1 MKTRIAIQPNRLHAG
16 HYRTAV
22 CRFHNSLY
30 LGCVIGVLLGFG
42 LADSALSWP
51 RRAWRQARPGPA
63 RSPAARASFARHGR
77 MMAQ

>member
-1 MKTRIAIQPNRLHAG
+1 MKTRITIQPNRLHAG

-42 LADSALSWP
+42 LADAALEVP
-51 RRAWRQARPGPA
+51 RRAWRQARPRSGPFA
-63 RSPAARASFARHGR
+63 SGAPVVRAT
-77 MMAQ
+77 

>member
-1 MKTRIAIQPNRLHAG
+1 MKTRITIRPSRFYAG

-42 LADSALSWP
+42 LADAALEVP
-51 RRAWRQARPGPA
+51 RRAWRQARP
-63 RSPAARASFARHGR
+63 RSGSLASGAHVVH
-77 MMAQ
+77 AT